1 MTPGSQ
7 TRPDL
12 VVADAMG
19 TASPSPGPRNR
30 FIQLEGAV
38 KSANRDLE
46 EKARTLA
53 GGTSGAP
60 TAIRSG
66 TYRLGVACYKDP
78 VCVSKLGP
86 ALVTCIN
93 AGNGYECYFSTRADA
108 CRKVPSCPGG
118 GGKQALA
125 GCSCHPNQK

>member
-53 GGTSGAP
+53 GIKDCKANRGFRQRLAAPPPPSPATWMTSKMTSYP
-60 TAIRSG
+60 TARA
-66 TYRLGVACYKDP
+66 ACCSSSTAP
-78 VCVSKLGP
+78 GCAASP
-86 ALVTCIN
+86 A
-93 AGNGYECYFSTRADA
+93 
-108 CRKVPSCPGG
+108 
-118 GGKQALA
+118 
-125 GCSCHPNQK
+125 